1 MDVYVEPHLAWRL
14 LGPDDA
20 ADLDHFRSQLDALED
35 SVLSGVAASI
45 TQRDLQVAHA
55 VGGYDAYQSLSAYAA
70 AYIAETDPLRM
81 YLMGGVHPTHRHLHI
96 GTALLHWQVTHA
108 AAWRDEFR
116 PGQPL
121 WLGCY
126 AELGRP
132 GLERVAL
139 SLGFSI
145 ERYYYDL
152 HRDLTL
158 PVVSPAVEDV
168 QLEAF
173 TPMHSEGVRQLHNLC
188 FNGMG
193 HEVGTDV
200 WAARLHDPDFRPE
213 WSFLASVDGQVVGYA
228 MSGVADTDDDG
239 VPVGWIERFGVH
251 PEHRGHKISLA
262 LMGRCLQ
269 AMREAGCREAGIGI
283 DTPDGVGVQRLSA
296 ELNWTTRDAVALLT
310 KVVP

>member
-20 ADLDHFRSQLDALED
+20 ADLDNFRSQLDALED

-45 TQRDLQVAHA
+45 TQRNLQVAHA
-55 VGGYDAYQSLSAYAA
+55 VGGYDAYQSLSAYAV
-70 AYIAETDPLRM
+70 AYVAETDPLRM

-108 AAWRDEFR
+108 AAWRDEFQ

-139 SLGFSI
+139 SLGFTI

-152 HRDLTL
+152 HRDLTR
-158 PVVSPAVEDV
+158 PVASLAVEDV

-193 HEVGTDV
+193 HEVTTDV
-200 WAARLHDPDFRPE
+200 WAARLHDPDFRPD

-239 VPVGWIERFGVH
+239 APVGWIERFGVH

-262 LMGRCLQ
+262 LMGRCLE
-269 AMREAGCREAGIGI
+269 AMRESGCHEAGIGI

-296 ELNWTTRDAVALLT
+296 ELSWTTRDAVALLT

>member
-35 SVLSGVAASI
+35 SVLSGMAASI

-55 VGGYDAYQSLSAYAA
+55 VGGYDAYQSLSAYAV

-158 PVVSPAVEDV
+158 PVASPAVEDV

-269 AMREAGCREAGIGI
+269 AMREAGCHEAGIGI

>member
-1 MDVYVEPHLAWRL
+1 M
-14 LGPDDA
+14 
-20 ADLDHFRSQLDALED
+20 
-35 SVLSGVAASI
+35 LSGVAASI